1 MEEMLIG
8 PYIRQKRLD
17 KGWTQEELCDSICS
31 VPTLSRIETCDRT
44 PSSGVLKALLEKLGL
59 PTGPFVAL
67 LGKDDLAIEKLKKD
81 IRCDKLRLRR
91 AAEPDKAGLREQIL
105 TKLKELEE
113 LGGEDNR
120 FVRQF
125 LLSTEAGIGGPEGPY
140 PPEKRLEM
148 LLEAICLTVPRFTVK
163 HIPDFQYSVQEV
175 IVINQIAWTYAMLGD
190 RKTAISIYKR
200 LLKYIEKYNKN
211 LNKYPRQFG
220 MLAHNCAIELGL
232 EKRYKEAAALAEKGQ
247 KVCVEEGDYQ
257 FLPGFLAI
265 QAESHFFLGNL
276 EKSKNLYYQAYY
288 IYEVLGDTDNLAI
301 MKQEMK
307 EYFGLELPH

>member
-17 KGWTQEELCDSICS
+17 KGWTQEELCDGICS
-31 VPTLSRIETCDRT
+31 VPTLSRIETCERT

-148 LLEAICLTVPRFTVK
+148 LLEAICLTVPRFTVQ

-175 IVINQIAWTYAMLGD
+175 IVINQIARTYAMLGD
-190 RKTAISIYKR
+190 RKRAISISKK
-200 LLKYIEKYNKN
+200 LLTYIEKHNKN
-211 LNKYPRQFG
+211 LDKYPRQFC
-220 MLAHNCAIELGL
+220 LIAHNCAIDLGL
-232 EKRYKEAAALAEKGQ
+232 EKRYKEAVALAEKGQ

-257 FLPGFLAI
+257 FLPGFLST
-265 QAESHFFLGNL
+265 QAECHFFLGNL
-276 EKSKNLYYQAYY
+276 EKSRHLYYEAYY
-288 IYEVLGDTDNLAI
+288 LFEVFGDEANITI
-301 MKQEMK
+301 MQKEMK
-307 EYFGLELPH
+307 EHLGIEPLY